1 MHRSEIDSL
10 KGIFPGRSSQ
20 FAASEI
26 LFSDWLIDEPISEE
40 LDIFDPSDLKSLDE
54 MGDL

>member
-40 LDIFDPSDLKSLDE
+40 LDIFDPSDLKSFDE